1 MGSKQQSG
9 LELHQDYPDIV
20 VVICLLAV
28 FSIFGTIGNAFVIFV
43 YSRKKDK
50 STTTI
55 FILTLAGTD
64 FFTCLIIIPFT
75 IVVEYVEKQIRY
87 DSACKIYQFLI
98 TSNVPFS
105 SFIMVVIA
113 CDRYMKICRP
123 WNQILDTK
131 MAKKII
137 IFLFMFA
144 VMLGIVIALVHGI
157 PNDFFMKLNGSPIT
171 LTNTTTNSSLLMQVF
186 DINNETVSNLKMTT
200 VTPATVNQS
209 KSNYL
214 LNMTALKT
222 KDETLFLND
231 LRSKIERL
239 CLPTEKYI
247 SSSVRNIFQKFYA
260 SLFLIS
266 FILVVIFY
274 TLVFRSLVMR
284 RARKAKK
291 RTYVGDI
298 TLGHHTAHQLMTTNT
313 CTVATKSTMTE
324 NLDGT
329 TNNDTF
335 KKPLQLKRTRSA
347 QEKNRSANMKTA
359 GILFIVTVVFIIAFL
374 PAWLMAMRVVRGNII
389 LFYMHFSYNVAN
401 PIIYAFFNQ
410 NFRKDI
416 KRDCSFLIS
425 FEKPSTG

>member
-1 MGSKQQSG
+1 MGSNQPSG
-9 LELHQDYPDIV
+9 IELHQDYPEIV
-20 VVICLLAV
+20 VVICMLAV
-28 FSIFGTIGNAFVIFV
+28 FSILGTMGNAFVIFV

-123 WNQILDTK
+123 WNQTLDTK
-131 MAKKII
+131 MAKKMI

-144 VMLGIVIALVHGI
+144 VMLGIIIALVHGI
-157 PNDFFMKLNGSPIT
+157 PNEFFLNVNKSPIN
-171 LTNTTTNSSLLMQVF
+171 LTNATTNTSLLMPAL
-186 DINNETVSNLKMTT
+186 DTNMEIDSNLIMTT
-200 VTPATVNQS
+200 VPPVTVNQT

-214 LNMTALKT
+214 LNMTAVHT
-222 KDETLFLND
+222 TEDTLFLND
-231 LRSKIERL
+231 WNSKIERL

-247 SSSVRNIFQKFYA
+247 SSSVRNIFQKLYA

-274 TLVFRSLVMR
+274 TLVFRSLVIR

-291 RTYVGDI
+291 KSYVGDI
-298 TLGHHTAHQLMTTNT
+298 TLGQHTTHQLITTNT

-324 NLDGT
+324 NLDVT
-329 TNNDTF
+329 TNNDTL
-335 KKPLQLKRTRSA
+335 KKPLQLNRTRSK

-374 PAWLMAMRVVRGNII
+374 PAWLMAMRAVNGNII
-389 LFYMHFSYNVAN
+389 IFYMHFSYNVAN
-401 PIIYAFFNQ
+401 PVIYAFFNQ

-425 FEKPSTG
+425 FEKLSTG